1 VYFKRIIISLL
12 LLLTYSL
19 GFAHN
24 FIPHQH
30 NAETETHNHAHD
42 DKNEHHHHN
51 GINKLGVDHEHISHG
66 NHFDDGFYDLLV
78 CFLHDAEFHSDDSN
92 NDYFIPTKT
101 NNTSSEIS
109 LQLFAIVNTLFA
121 TTLETKEASSLDF
134 LDIDLTSN
142 YRSPSLVDFHLR
154 GPPSEKWNFKS

>member
-1 VYFKRIIISLL
+1 MLFVNFKRIIISLL

-30 NAETETHNHAHD
+30 NAETETYNHAHD
-42 DKNEHHHHN
+42 DNHEHHHHN
-51 GINKLGVDHEHISHG
+51 EIRKLAVDHEHISHG
-66 NHFDDGFYDLLV
+66 NYFDEGFYDLLV
-78 CFLHDAEFHSDDSN
+78 CFLHEVDFHSDDCN
-92 NDYFIPTKT
+92 NHYFIPTKT
-101 NNTSSEIS
+101 NNASSERS

-134 LDIDLTSN
+134 LHIDLTSN
-142 YRSPSLVDFHLR
+142 YQSPSLVDSPLR
-154 GPPSEKWNFKS
+154 GPPVLS